1 MTPDLHPWLA
11 PALALGLAP
20 LLPGVINKVKAMVGG
35 RRGPPLLQLYYDLA
49 KLAAKGAVYSRTTTW
64 LFRAGPLVTL
74 AATLLALSLGSA
86 GGPVLWS
93 FPGDLVVVFAL
104 LALGRF
110 FTILAA
116 LDTGSS
122 FEGMGASREAQFSA
136 LVEPALFLVFATL
149 ARLTGTF
156 SLAGIFSG
164 LTPAVWT
171 AHAAVPALAAV
182 ALGIVLLAENARIPV
197 DDPATHLELTM
208 IHEVMTLD
216 HSGPDYA
223 LILYGA
229 ALKLWLF
236 ASWLSAVI
244 LPRWTLPA
252 AAGLALHL
260 AGIVAV
266 AIGVGLV
273 ESSLA
278 RLRLLRVP
286 QLLFGALA
294 LGVVAFLLT
303 LDFGRIP

>member
-1 MTPDLHPWLA
+1 MTPGLHPLLA

-20 LLPGVINKVKAMVGG
+20 LLPGLINKVKAAVGG
-35 RRGPPLLQLYYDLA
+35 RHGPPLLQLYFDLA
-49 KLAAKGAVYSRTTTW
+49 KLAAKDPVYSRTTTW
-64 LFRAGPLVTL
+64 LFRAGPLVSL

-86 GGPVLWS
+86 GGPALWS
-93 FPGDLVVVFAL
+93 FPGDPLAVFAL

-110 FTILAA
+110 VTILAA

-122 FEGMGASREAQFSA
+122 FEGMGASREAQISA
-136 LVEPALFLVFATL
+136 LVEPALFLAFAAL
-149 ARLTGTF
+149 ARLTGAMSF
-156 SLAGIFSG
+156 SGIFGG
-164 LTPAVWT
+164 LTPALWT
-171 AHAAVPALAAV
+171 AHAAGLALVAV
-182 ALGIVLLAENARIPV
+182 ALGIILLAENSRIPV

-236 ASWLSAVI
+236 ASWVSAVI

-252 AAGLALHL
+252 AGGLALHL
-260 AGIVAV
+260 GGIAIVAIV
-266 AIGVGLV
+266 VGLV

-278 RLRLLRVP
+278 RLRLSRVP
-286 QLLFGALA
+286 QLLFGASA